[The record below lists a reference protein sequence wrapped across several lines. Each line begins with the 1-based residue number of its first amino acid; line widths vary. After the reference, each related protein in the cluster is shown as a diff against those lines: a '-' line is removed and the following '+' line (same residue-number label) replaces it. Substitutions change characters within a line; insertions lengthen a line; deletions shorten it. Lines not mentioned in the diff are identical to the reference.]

1 MARSRTRKRT
11 TEEKKKRLEERRTRK
26 TEVGN
31 NQVVEKVSEAEKETD
46 KISNNSK
53 KKKSKTVENTTTI
66 KLVYNE
72 RTKKCTIF
80 NGDGEKIAEEN
91 AERLAINF
99 ASKKA
104 SFTTD
109 KADLETYSLET
120 GEKILSSFYSGNEII
135 ERI

>member
-1 MARSRTRKRT
+1 MSRSRTRKRT
-11 TEEKKKRLEERRTRK
+11 PEEKKKRLEERRARE

-31 NQVVEKVSEAEKETD
+31 NEVGEKVSETEKETD
-46 KISNNSK
+46 KI
-53 KKKSKTVENTTTI
+53 KKKSKVENTTTI

-72 RTKKCTIF
+72 STRKCTIF